1 MLQREE
7 EKWQSNF
14 VGWRWATAY
23 RSIRP
28 RIASMSGGNSKGVRR
43 GIFKQGVAIRL
54 YNRQSYTR
62 FKYLS
67 AKILE
72 MGGEASIV
80 EMKFMDPRDE
90 KDMMARFRAQA
101 LEELSQLKDDCAEV
115 LRQLAAGGFTEDQSE
130 QVKRMIR
137 RYSKARSRNHFG
149 LSAAQDVEKGLY
161 SIISVARQ
169 ASIELS
175 SQLAKAMDKA
185 VK

>member
-1 MLQREE
+1 MAEQLRWLALGYSVPVNPS
-7 EKWQSNF
+7 KNR
-14 VGWRWATAY
+14 VYVWRKL
-23 RSIRP
+23 
-28 RIASMSGGNSKGVRR
+28 KGY
-43 GIFKQGVAIRL
+43 GAEYFKQGVAVL
-54 YNRQSYTR
+54 PYNRQSYTR

-90 KDMMARFRAQA
+90 KDMVARFRAQA